1 MFICIL
7 YSKEVKE
14 WYMKKSLMLVLVV
27 CLVLSVGACGKSAKP
42 VPFEG
47 SGYPHTYPYNQ

>member
-14 WYMKKSLMLVLVV
+14 WYMKKSLMFVLVV